1 MAFLHNLSAFFI
13 YFVSAMG
20 LMAVFMAIYLHI
32 TPHAEIAQIRRGN
45 MAATVALL
53 GAVLG
58 FALPLASCIAH
69 SVSVVDMVIWAL
81 IALVVQVLVY
91 FLSSRL
97 VPQLTDGIDQGNV
110 AHGAFLGGVAL
121 TVGVVNAACMVY

>member
-1 MAFLHNLSAFFI
+1 MVFLHNLSNFFI
-13 YFVSAMG
+13 YFASAMG
-20 LMAVFMAIYLHI
+20 LMAVYLAIYLRI

-53 GAVLG
+53 GAMLG
-58 FALPLASCIAH
+58 FALPLASCIAQ

-81 IALVVQVLVY
+81 VALVVQVLAY
-91 FLSSRL
+91 FVVTRM

-121 TVGVVNAACMVY
+121 TVGMVNAACMVS